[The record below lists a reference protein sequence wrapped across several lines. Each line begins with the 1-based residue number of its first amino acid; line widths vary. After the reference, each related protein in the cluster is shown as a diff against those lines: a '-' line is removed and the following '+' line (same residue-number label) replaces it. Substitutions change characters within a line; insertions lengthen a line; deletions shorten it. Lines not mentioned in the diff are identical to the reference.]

1 MLLCGHVK
9 SDMFSGMSLRHGLL
23 GLLAHQPASGWDL
36 LKAFDSSLAFTWPA
50 TQSQLYT
57 ELGRMT
63 DEGLIAVT
71 GTGGRNR
78 KEYAITTAGR
88 AELARWITDVPPER
102 VRRSDAILRV
112 FFLWAV
118 SPDEARRYLEG
129 EAEAYRQY
137 HELLRSVEQS
147 VAWDDSDFDRWG
159 RVALEYALRIS
170 EASEEWSKWAVD
182 HLDANETVSR
192 SDARR

>member
-1 MLLCGHVK
+1 
-9 SDMFSGMSLRHGLL
+9 MSLRHGLL
-23 GLLAHQPASGWDL
+23 GLLAHRPASGWDL

-63 DEGLIAVT
+63 DDGLIEVT

-78 KEYAITTAGR
+78 KEYAITGAGR
-88 AELARWITDVPPER
+88 DELVRWITQVPPER
-102 VRRSDAILRV
+102 NRRSDAILRV

-118 SPDEARRYLEG
+118 SPDEARAYLDR
-129 EAEAYRQY
+129 EATAYRQY

-147 VAWDDSDFDRWG
+147 VTWNDSDFDRCG
-159 RVALEYALRIS
+159 RIALEYALRVS
-170 EASEEWSKWAVD
+170 KASEEWARWAVD
-182 HLDANETVSR
+182 HVDAGNAGVGISP